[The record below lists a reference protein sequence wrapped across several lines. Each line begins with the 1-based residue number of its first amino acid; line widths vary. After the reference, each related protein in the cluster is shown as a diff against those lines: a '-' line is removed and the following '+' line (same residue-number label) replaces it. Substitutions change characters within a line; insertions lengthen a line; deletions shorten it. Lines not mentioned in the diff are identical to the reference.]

1 VAVWNDEGTVCRQFG
16 GHCIGGA
23 LSCLRFKIKHEITYP
38 QTTERPFAMK
48 KILSLLC
55 VLGCFVQ
62 PVWAANI
69 NGIDQLSQ
77 SEFKSFSE
85 DMSSAVSYK
94 PVTPAEPLGILGFD
108 VGLEVT
114 DTELQ
119 NPALWTTATYG
130 AFTSNSVV
138 LPKLHMFIGLPF
150 NFDVGAFY
158 SEAPSTNI
166 KLYGG
171 ELRYAIMEGGT
182 ASPAVAIR
190 GSFTQ
195 MSGVDQLSFETK
207 GLDVSISKGLTIF
220 TPYAG
225 IGEVWS
231 DSTPNGIPTL
241 TKESFTQT
249 KYFVGCNLKILL
261 VNLALEYDK
270 TGSAPSYSAKIGM
283 RF

>member
-1 VAVWNDEGTVCRQFG
+1 
-16 GHCIGGA
+16 
-23 LSCLRFKIKHEITYP
+23 
-38 QTTERPFAMK
+38 MK
-48 KILSLLC
+48 NILSWVC
-55 VLGCFVQ
+55 ILGCIAQ
-62 PVWAANI
+62 PVWAGNI
-69 NGIDQLSQ
+69 DSIGNLTQ

-119 NPALWTTATYG
+119 TPALWTTATNG

-150 NFDVGAFY
+150 NIDVGAFY
-158 SEAPSTNI
+158 SEAPSTDI

-171 ELRYAIMEGGT
+171 ELRYAILEGGT

-190 GSFTQ
+190 GSYTQ
-195 MSGVDQLSFETK
+195 VSGVDQLSFDTT
-207 GLDVSISKGLTIF
+207 GLDVSISKGLAMF

-225 IGEVWS
+225 LGMVWTN
-231 DSTPNGIPTL
+231 STPKNPTGNPL
-241 TKESFTQT
+241 TEESFSQT

-270 TGSAPSYSAKIGM
+270 TGSAPSYSAKLGM